1 MLPMRKPIYG
11 SYINTINMTSCDV
24 NIITDNTAYGVFGH
38 VSSGQTVVDLIP
50 CFTNMLVIIVHC
62 DYILSFC

>member
-1 MLPMRKPIYG
+1 MWIY
-11 SYINTINMTSCDV
+11 SL
-24 NIITDNTAYGVFGH
+24 IITDNTAYGVFGH

-62 DYILSFC
+62 DYILSFCWNYDKIVPSLSPTVN